1 MAVVLGP
8 ELDVFLRNIG
18 QDLKGKTKINYVD
31 PDTLLNAVSYQNKVI
46 LTLQENILR
55 MQEREVKMQQSILK
69 LEGKMV
75 EFDESVKRI
84 EHMENIL
91 SEKIPLLDKLND
103 VVQDHNCKL
112 DLLSHRIEEES
123 NTRRVLEEECAN
135 NISSLEANIDEER
148 NRIEDLRVD
157 LSHEKQVLHDGLR
170 QQQDIANQQGAKIEN
185 EAKKLGTFVLQQE
198 SCNTQ
203 VDETI
208 EKHGTWIEKQ
218 KNVDLAII
226 KTVQDE
232 LVSTVELHGKQLM
245 DKMSVQDAQRK
256 LDQQFREIVD
266 HLQSAL
272 EAVEKDEGDFKSI
285 IETLSSMCKTLRENK
300 ADKSDINALRKQ
312 FIENQLDIEES
323 ALGGVSQSTLSCLDN
338 ESLRKVLKEYTTK
351 TALKKNL
358 DCKMDQQRANEE
370 FVRINR
376 SLGILHNLVEELV
389 RKQDLNVEENM
400 LEFLHKGPDNLD
412 KIGDTIVEDENDVT
426 NDIGTS
432 NRVRKKCSFPSS
444 NLIRESSPLANIPA
458 NEETLR
464 SFQFQRR
471 KKGTFTLHSPTH
483 RKCRPSSA
491 PFSNVHREKTET
503 LSKKYSLPTLITAVS
518 STIIPRTKK
527 R

>member
-84 EHMENIL
+84 EHMENVL
-91 SEKIPLLDKLND
+91 SEKMPLLDKLND

-123 NTRRVLEEECAN
+123 NTRRVLEEECTNKMSA
-135 NISSLEANIDEER
+135 LEANIDEER
-148 NRIEDLRVD
+148 NRIEDLRID
-157 LSHEKQVLHDGLR
+157 LSQEKKVLHDGLR
-170 QQQDIANQQGAKIEN
+170 QQQDVVNQQGAKIEN

-198 SCNTQ
+198 AWNSQ
-203 VDETI
+203 VDETM
-208 EKHGTWIEKQ
+208 EKHDTWIEKQ

-232 LVSTVELHGKQLM
+232 LVSTIELHGKQLI

-256 LDQQFREIVD
+256 LDQQFKEIVD

-272 EAVEKDEGDFKSI
+272 EAVEKDEGDFNSI

-323 ALGGVSQSTLSCLDN
+323 ALGGVSQSTLPCLDN

-351 TALKKNL
+351 SALKKNL
-358 DCKMDQQRANEE
+358 DCKMDQQHANEE
-370 FVRINR
+370 FARINR
-376 SLGILHNLVEELV
+376 SLGLLQDLVKEV
-389 RKQDLNVEENM
+389 VKNHDLNVEEN
-400 LEFLHKGPDNLD
+400 LIEILHKGPDNLD
-412 KIGDTIVEDENDVT
+412 EIGDTIVEDENDVS
-426 NDIGTS
+426 NDNGTC
-432 NRVRKKCSFPSS
+432 NKVRKKCSFPSS
-444 NLIRESSPLANIPA
+444 NLIHESSPLANIPA
-458 NEETLR
+458 NEESLK
-464 SFQFQRR
+464 SFQRR
-471 KKGTFTLHSPTH
+471 KRGTSTLHSSTH

-491 PFSNVHREKTET
+491 PSYHKDKTKT
-503 LSKKYSLPTLITAVS
+503 LSKKHSLPTLITAIS
-518 STIIPRTKK
+518 STIVPRTKK